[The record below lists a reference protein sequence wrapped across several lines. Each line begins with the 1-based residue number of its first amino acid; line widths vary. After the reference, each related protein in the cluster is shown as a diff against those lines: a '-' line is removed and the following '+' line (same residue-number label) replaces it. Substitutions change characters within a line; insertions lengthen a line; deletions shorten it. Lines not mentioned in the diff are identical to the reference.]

1 MRKRIVMLPAVIF
14 LAAGCASVPAK
25 NAAAPEERAG
35 MIASKIREAEQL
47 GAKGCS
53 PRALARAK
61 VALEHV
67 LHEAGEGYYPPSW
80 LEPDFAAAE
89 MAAEELLAER
99 RMAARLG
106 PRFRCVSGIR
116 PAPAGGSSPQGG

>member
-1 MRKRIVMLPAVIF
+1 MRKGILLLPAAIF
-14 LAAGCASVPAK
+14 LAAGCASIPAK
-25 NAAAPEERAG
+25 AVAPADRAG

-53 PRALARAK
+53 PRTLARAT

-67 LHEAGEGYYPPSW
+67 VHEVEEGYYHPAW

-89 MAAEELLAER
+89 RAADELLAER
-99 RMAARLG
+99 KLAAKLG

-116 PAPAGGSSPQGG
+116 PAPAGAGSPQGG